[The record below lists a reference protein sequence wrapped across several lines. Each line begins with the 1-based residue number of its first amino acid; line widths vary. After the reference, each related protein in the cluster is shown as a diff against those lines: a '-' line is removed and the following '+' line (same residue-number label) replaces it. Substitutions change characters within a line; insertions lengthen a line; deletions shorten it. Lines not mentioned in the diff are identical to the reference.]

1 MNEELI
7 FAEPPPRLNVAGVT
21 ADTVDWAFDCNEISK
36 NANNSVFCMNLDYKN
51 RIDYITH

>member
-21 ADTVDWAFDCNEISK
+21 DDTVDWAFDCNEISK